1 MTAQRDQKPEVASIF
16 GQSEAV
22 SRELG
27 RLLDLTDS
35 RGALLLIAGATWQ
48 GKTTTAN
55 VVMNEMSRAED
66 PFQLIDDL
74 RDGADVFQAVALA
87 LAGVKVVAT
96 INATSI
102 ERLRVLLRYHG
113 VGEVLLDRLLA
124 EGRALFVLQELVWA
138 DATWRQ
144 NSLRIRQSEVQAAI
158 QAGSHQ

>member
-1 MTAQRDQKPEVASIF
+1 M
-16 GQSEAV
+16 
-22 SRELG
+22 
-27 RLLDLTDS
+27 
-35 RGALLLIAGATWQ
+35 
-48 GKTTTAN
+48 
-55 VVMNEMSRAED
+55 
-66 PFQLIDDL
+66 
-74 RDGADVFQAVALA
+74 FQAVALA